1 MQEAFLLMLVALP
14 PPPSF
19 PVFGDR
25 VLDCP
30 MAGGKSLLPTMQ
42 MNPAVWNDGDKPLWN
57 WDDALLQELYEGQQ
71 ATATDMMAAKPL
83 NFENC
88 WTDAT
93 ECLTL
98 DFGPFETIHRWKRML
113 DCDEFVGARRSKHTV
128 VSINEDIYVF
138 GGDNGKSMLN
148 DVLRFD
154 VKEKSWG
161 RAIVTGS
168 PPAPRYHHSAVKS
181 RSLVQDQLLRN
192 RKTLVYVLQEICE
205 VKVSHP
211 HPFSELRHSS
221 DARMRESAVR
231 NNHISGPDVRC
242 YPPTARC
249 YASVDCA
256 VNV

>member
-1 MQEAFLLMLVALP
+1 
-14 PPPSF
+14 
-19 PVFGDR
+19 
-25 VLDCP
+25 
-30 MAGGKSLLPTMQ
+30 
-42 MNPAVWNDGDKPLWN
+42 
-57 WDDALLQELYEGQQ
+57 
-71 ATATDMMAAKPL
+71 MAAKPL

-168 PPAPRYHHSAVKS
+168 PPAPRYHHSAVRWRNTESSNVEDRWKRRIIYNSSTKYLLEIIGS
-181 RSLVQDQLLRN
+181 R
-192 RKTLVYVLQEICE
+192 
-205 VKVSHP
+205 VSP
-211 HPFSELRHSS
+211 AIAAGSS
-221 DARMRESAVR
+221 AEER
-231 NNHISGPDVRC
+231 NNWKPCITYNSSSAEDIGGSTSRRTVGGS
-242 YPPTARC
+242 
-249 YASVDCA
+249 ASSRT
-256 VNV
+256 

>member
-1 MQEAFLLMLVALP
+1 MRDSTVQSLSHVNI
-14 PPPSF
+14 
-19 PVFGDR
+19 
-25 VLDCP
+25 
-30 MAGGKSLLPTMQ
+30 KS
-42 MNPAVWNDGDKPLWN
+42 
-57 WDDALLQELYEGQQ
+57 
-71 ATATDMMAAKPL
+71 ATVMAAKPL

-168 PPAPRYHHSAVKS
+168 PPAPRYHHSAVVT
-181 RSLVQDQLLRN
+181 LHQLETSPERN
-192 RKTLVYVLQEICE
+192 RDDSFGKCRTFSASS
-205 VKVSHP
+205 SHP
-211 HPFSELRHSS
+211 RKYHKRFVSS
-221 DARMRESAVR
+221 TSNPQLWHVFLLPVE
-231 NNHISGPDVRC
+231 
-242 YPPTARC
+242 
-249 YASVDCA
+249 
-256 VNV
+256 

>member
-1 MQEAFLLMLVALP
+1 MKGFKV
-14 PPPSF
+14 
-19 PVFGDR
+19 
-25 VLDCP
+25 
-30 MAGGKSLLPTMQ
+30 
-42 MNPAVWNDGDKPLWN
+42 
-57 WDDALLQELYEGQQ
+57 
-71 ATATDMMAAKPL
+71 MAAKPL

-168 PPAPRYHHSAVKS
+168 PPAPRYHHSAVDDVIIINETLELELELETS
-181 RSLVQDQLLRN
+181 PERN
-192 RKTLVYVLQEICE
+192 RDDSFGKCRTFSASS
-205 VKVSHP
+205 SHP
-211 HPFSELRHSS
+211 RKYHKRFISSISNPQLWHVYKTSMFVFGGYTGDIHSNSNLTNKNDLYEYKLKTGQWSEWKFIGR
-221 DARMRESAVR
+221 
-231 NNHISGPDVRC
+231 
-242 YPPTARC
+242 
-249 YASVDCA
+249 
-256 VNV
+256 

>member
-1 MQEAFLLMLVALP
+1 MKSVGLNTTSALANYATKA
-14 PPPSF
+14 
-19 PVFGDR
+19 GAGEIDR
-25 VLDCP
+25 VDIHRVCTDDR
-30 MAGGKSLLPTMQ
+30 KSVCRRQ
-42 MNPAVWNDGDKPLWN
+42 KERSHIDRAVLV
-57 WDDALLQELYEGQQ
+57 
-71 ATATDMMAAKPL
+71 MAAKPL

-168 PPAPRYHHSAVKS
+168 PPAPRYHHSAVVS
-181 RSLVQDQLLRN
+181 RSQ
-192 RKTLVYVLQEICE
+192 
-205 VKVSHP
+205 
-211 HPFSELRHSS
+211 F
-221 DARMRESAVR
+221 A
-231 NNHISGPDVRC
+231 
-242 YPPTARC
+242 
-249 YASVDCA
+249 
-256 VNV
+256 

>member
-1 MQEAFLLMLVALP
+1 
-14 PPPSF
+14 
-19 PVFGDR
+19 
-25 VLDCP
+25 
-30 MAGGKSLLPTMQ
+30 
-42 MNPAVWNDGDKPLWN
+42 
-57 WDDALLQELYEGQQ
+57 
-71 ATATDMMAAKPL
+71 MMAAKPL

-168 PPAPRYHHSAVKS
+168 PPAPRYHHSAV
-181 RSLVQDQLLRN
+181 D
-192 RKTLVYVLQEICE
+192 
-205 VKVSHP
+205 
-211 HPFSELRHSS
+211 
-221 DARMRESAVR
+221 D
-231 NNHISGPDVRC
+231 ISFNK
-242 YPPTARC
+242 YNEKAN
-249 YASVDCA
+249 AMAA
-256 VNV
+256 VNQPELARRRQSQRLVTNDESDPLDTAVHFPGDLCLDQPTEQRFLMTNCGSLLAMMGMQG